1 MDIKLNDFGDID
13 LGDNYTMKLC
23 DREEQLVKQRI
34 LIALGVNKGDYD
46 FDITFG
52 TPWLENENNSFSL
65 LSKVP
70 LVVYDGIIKQQVIS
84 REGVKSI
91 KSYSTTLNPA
101 TRQGSTAIEVE
112 TISGDIVTVSL

>member
-1 MDIKLNDFGDID
+1 MDIKLNDSGDID

-34 LIALGVNKGDYD
+34 LITLGVNKGDYD

>member
-34 LIALGVNKGDYD
+34 LITLGVNKGDYD